1 MRSLPS
7 AALPHPRTN
16 AAALRAGVAFC
27 LITGAGLAAS
37 ASRAA
42 DSHHGQTLFQQD
54 CALCHD
60 TGAQNGQGPSLAGIV
75 GRAAATF
82 ADFGYSPALRASKL
96 TWDRATLDRFLADP
110 AGVVPGTTMAVSVP
124 DETDRRDLIAY
135 LATLPGAKAGA
146 ASAAAAAPV
155 AASAGRT
162 PITSGDWRDDAPG
175 VIHAVR
181 VESLPAPYATSSA
194 GNGPRVVARPDGAQ
208 LSVPPGFAVRPFA
221 SGLSGPRL
229 LRVAPNG
236 DIFIAETRAGRIRVL
251 RAADGADTPSENK
264 IFADGLHGPFGIA
277 FYPAGANPQWVY
289 VANLNSVV
297 RFPYRR
303 GDLTARG
310 AAETIVPQLAESTGG
325 HSTRDIVFS
334 KDGRR
339 LLISVGSGS
348 NVAEGLP
355 EKSPEQIRAWEAA
368 HGLGAAWGAE
378 ANRAIVL
385 QTDPEGKEPLRTFAT
400 GIRNP
405 VGLAVDPATGDL
417 WTSTNERDGLGDN
430 LVPDYIT
437 RVREG
442 GFYGWPWYYMGNH
455 EDPRHAGVRPD
466 LAGKALVPDV
476 LIQPHSAALEI
487 VFYPETAGTAAFPAE
502 YRGNIFAALHG
513 SWNRHVRTG
522 NKVVRVVF
530 KNGAP
535 TGEYEDFLTG
545 FVVDNRS
552 VWGRPVGVAV
562 ARDGALLVTE
572 DANGTL
578 WRISYTG
585 KSGG

>member
-1 MRSLPS
+1 MRSLFLT
-7 AALPHPRTN
+7 LPAGLLACGVLIP
-16 AAALRAGVAFC
+16 ALRAADAAAP
-27 LITGAGLAAS
+27 AGDAA
-37 ASRAA
+37 
-42 DSHHGQTLFQQD
+42 HGQILFQQQA
-54 CALCHD
+54 CALCHAVS
-60 TGAQNGQGPSLAGIV
+60 TGGGGGQGPSLVGIV
-75 GRAAATF
+75 GRKAATMPG
-82 ADFGYSPALRASKL
+82 FGYTPALKNSGI
-96 TWDRATLDRFLADP
+96 TWDAASLDKFLANP
-110 AGVVPGTTMAVSVP
+110 SGTVLGTNMVVPVP
-124 DETDRRDLIAY
+124 KAEDRRDLIAY
-135 LATLPGAKAGA
+135 LFTQKAPAPG
-146 ASAAAAAPV
+146 SAAARANTPPPV
-155 AASAGRT
+155 NPNAT
-162 PITSGDWRDDAPG
+162 DPNDWRHQAPG
-175 VIHAVR
+175 TMHHITADK
-181 VESLPAPYATSSA
+181 LPAPYATSSA
-194 GNGPRVVARPDGAQ
+194 GNGPRVVARPDDAQ
-208 LSVPPGFAVRPFA
+208 LSVPPGFVVRPFA

-310 AAETIVPQLAESTGG
+310 AAETIVPQLTESTGG

-378 ANRAIVL
+378 ANRAIIL